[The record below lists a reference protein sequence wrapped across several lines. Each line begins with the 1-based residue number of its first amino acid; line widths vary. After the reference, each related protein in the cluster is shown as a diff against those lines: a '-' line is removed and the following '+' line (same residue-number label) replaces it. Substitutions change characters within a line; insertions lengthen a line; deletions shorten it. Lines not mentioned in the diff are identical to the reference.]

1 MWQYGIDQWIGWN
14 EFLYGKTKEDQLAKK
29 TKEVDGLIVIMYQ
42 TDQQR
47 VRPIDSH
54 FFHMPLARRLEQSL
68 HRKQLW
74 VESVTIAYKTWQ
86 TVQAIQEPNQQQIA
100 PLWCKN
106 HGRQPRVR
114 LRSEN

>member
-1 MWQYGIDQWIGWN
+1 MWQYGIDQWVGWN
-14 EFLYGKTKEDQLAKK
+14 KFLYGKTKEDQLAKK
-29 TKEVDGLIVIMYQ
+29 TKEVDDQIVIIYQ

-54 FFHMPLARRLEQSL
+54 FFHMPLGRRLEQSL

-74 VESVTIAYKTWQ
+74 VESITITYKSWQ
-86 TVQAIQEPNQQQIA
+86 TMKAIQEPNQQQIA

-106 HGRQPRVR
+106 HGRRPQVH
-114 LRSEN
+114 LQTEN

>member
-29 TKEVDGLIVIMYQ
+29 SKEVDDQIVTMYQ
-42 TDQQR
+42 IDQQR
-47 VRPIDSH
+47 VRPTDSH

-68 HRKQLW
+68 NRKQLW
-74 VESVTIAYKTWQ
+74 VESVTIAHESWQ
-86 TVQAIQEPNQQQIA
+86 TLQAIQEPNQQQIA

-106 HGRQPRVR
+106 HGFRPRVHV
-114 LRSEN
+114 